1 MRKLALILP
10 IVLLFAG
17 CRSEAD
23 SLVKDYETDRF
34 WQELSNRQTGRSA
47 AFSRDMEHIRRTWD
61 RHFLNYDWDDPY
73 LNPTGGS
80 EGGVFSLVGFAT
92 SVVTDSVTYINW
104 GIRKIF

>member
-10 IVLLFAG
+10 LVLLFAG

-23 SLVKDYETDRF
+23 SMVKEYRSDRF
-34 WQELSNRQTGRSA
+34 FQELSNHQSGRA
-47 AFSRDMEHIRRTWD
+47 ASFSRDMEHIRKTFD

-80 EGGVFSLVGFAT
+80 EGGLFSIVGFAT
-92 SVVTDSVTYINW
+92 SLVADSVTYINW
-104 GIRKIF
+104 GISKVF